1 MTTGWFEVKGLSES
15 GPVVEREQR
24 PQHGWNNLCLQHR
37 RPMGGGGCFYCT
49 FLDGL
54 FGSRRKKQSRYAATS
69 SNMEAWEMDRSLRG
83 DTRGRSGDFKGYI
96 PRIND
101 FMTSYENVEFLADLS
116 L

>member
-1 MTTGWFEVKGLSES
+1 
-15 GPVVEREQR
+15 
-24 PQHGWNNLCLQHR
+24 
-37 RPMGGGGCFYCT
+37 
-49 FLDGL
+49 
-54 FGSRRKKQSRYAATS
+54 
-69 SNMEAWEMDRSLRG
+69 MEAWEMDRSLRG